1 MLILS
6 TEGMSPISIDLAATH
21 GQTKAIIK
29 GQTVPACDCGEEVA
43 KWLSRFL
50 LQKEEGLR
58 LVYYPKTESSRKI
71 IEVERAWEHMKEF
84 DIVR

>member
-1 MLILS
+1 MPSI
-6 TEGMSPISIDLAATH
+6 TIDLAAAH
-21 GQTKAIIK
+21 ECNKATVF

-58 LVYYPKTESSRKI
+58 LVCYPKIKSSRKVI
-71 IEVERAWEHMKEF
+71 GDELAWELMEDF
-84 DIVR
+84 DMVSK